1 MYIYNNNT
9 IPEKRSGWRNAYEIE
24 IAAREH
30 EQQRYQ
36 MINEYSSLVTP
47 SVKIEGERRSGW
59 KAILKA
65 PLRLLAFLIG

>member
-9 IPEKRSGWRNAYEIE
+9 IPEKRSAWRNAYEIE
-24 IAAREH
+24 IAAHEH
-30 EQQRYQ
+30 EKQRFQ
-36 MINEYSSLVTP
+36 MINEYASLVNP
-47 SVKIEGERRSGW
+47 RVMVDGNRRSGW

>member
-30 EQQRYQ
+30 EKQRYQ
-36 MINEYSSLVTP
+36 MINEYASLVTP
-47 SVKIEGERRSGW
+47 RVMVEGDRRSGW
-59 KAILKA
+59 KAILMA